1 MAFLKPPDPDEVSEE
16 TVWGRRLRVSVRRAA
31 GSGPARTP
39 LLLLNGIG
47 ASLEL
52 LQPFVD
58 ALPPEIEVI
67 RFDVPGIGGSPLPL
81 VPYHM
86 STFAPLVGALVKQLG
101 YGRVDVMGFSWGGGL
116 AQQFAVSQRRQCRRL
131 VLAAT
136 GTGSLMVPARPH
148 VLLRMLTPRR
158 HRDPD
163 YARAIAGEIYGGTM
177 RTHPELAAAVL
188 HSYTRKGPR
197 RGYYYQ
203 LLAGAG
209 WSSLPGLA
217 LIRQPTLI
225 VAGDD
230 DPLIPTVNARIMHRG
245 IPNSRLHLYHG
256 GHLALLTEAA
266 ELAPGDR
273 RVPRRAG
280 PAPLS
285 SGRGAAP
292 ATFLAVLHPRH
303 GEAVGRVPGAAHGDQ
318 LQQLQTRRRRGRCG
332 SPPRR

>member
-1 MAFLKPPDPDEVSEE
+1 MTGTSVTDDVFEVA
-16 TVWGRRLRVSVRRAA
+16 VRGRRLRASVRRADGA
-31 GSGPARTP
+31 GPVRTP

-58 ALPPEIEVI
+58 RLPAGLEVI
-67 RFDVPGIGGSPLPL
+67 RFDVPGIGGSPAPV

-86 STFAPLVGALVKQLG
+86 STFAPLVGALVRRLG
-101 YGRVDVMGFSWGGGL
+101 HERVDVMGFSWGGGL

-136 GTGSLMVPARPH
+136 GMGSLMVPARPN
-148 VLLRMLTPRR
+148 VLAKMLTPRR
-158 HRDPD
+158 HRDPA
-163 YARAIAGEIYGGTM
+163 YARSIAGEIYGGTM
-177 RTHPELAAAVL
+177 RTDPERAAEVL
-188 HSYTRKGPR
+188 HTYTRKGPK

-209 WSSLPGLA
+209 WSSLPALG

-230 DPLIPTVNARIMHRG
+230 DPIIPLVNARIMHRG
-245 IPNSRLHLYHG
+245 ILHSRLHIYHG

-266 ELAPGDR
+266 ELAPVID
-273 RVPRRAG
+273 A
-280 PAPLS
+280 
-285 SGRGAAP
+285 
-292 ATFLAVLHPRH
+292 FLT
-303 GEAVGRVPGAAHGDQ
+303 EE
-318 LQQLQTRRRRGRCG
+318 
-332 SPPRR
+332 